1 MTFQQDELPPM
12 PGAQR
17 SDAEIELITS
27 VLRTNLPLEC
37 ELVGRANVV
46 EVSRGSEFAEPLG
59 GHRLDFTAML
69 NSLSSI
75 ATVIQFC
82 ALAAGWAIAKSR
94 KSAADNPAQPA
105 TVLSAAVHQR
115 FSNDPRVR
123 AALQEDPALIDRIVT
138 DVLARLSSASDPSPT
153 S

>member
-12 PGAQR
+12 PDANR
-17 SDAEIELITS
+17 SDAEIALIAS
-27 VLRTNLPLEC
+27 VLRNHLPLQC

-82 ALAAGWAIAKSR
+82 ALAAGWAIAKAR
-94 KSAADNPAQPA
+94 KSEAAHAAQPA
-105 TVLSAAVHQR
+105 TVLSAAIHQR
-115 FSNDPRVR
+115 FNNDPRVR
-123 AALQEDPALIDRIVT
+123 AALQEDPALIDKIVN
-138 DVLARLSSASDPSPT
+138 DVLARLASAPDPGPT